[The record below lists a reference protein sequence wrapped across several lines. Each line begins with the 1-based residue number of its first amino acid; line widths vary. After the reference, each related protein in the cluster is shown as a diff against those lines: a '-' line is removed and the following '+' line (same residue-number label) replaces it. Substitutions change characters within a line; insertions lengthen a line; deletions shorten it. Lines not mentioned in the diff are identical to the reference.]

1 MSMPRLSQLLSLRT
15 ALALVA
21 GLAVASAAWARQ
33 APGAPGAPTPGSPNT
48 VTAAPPVPRPAT
60 TPCTVPLFTNFMFAD
75 FNPKTFSYT
84 PPAACP
90 GPWAAVV
97 LEVDL
102 SIDAGVQFDRTAQIA
117 LGHVN
122 IYYGT
127 TAEPSSSFGPSWH
140 VERDLTDYSA
150 LFTSPQTG
158 DVNLGNLVTSQFTS
172 VLTGSATLQ
181 FYPTSA
187 AAPASRTADVVLPM
201 SDAPGGA
208 VLLATTTDALAPSFN
223 LPTNIERAVL
233 DVFAQSQHN
242 DEFWYTCVP
251 DGVAN
256 ELESCGGTAF
266 RETEITIDGK
276 AAGVAPVRPWIF
288 TGGLDPDLWAP
299 LPGVQTLNFAPFRVD
314 LTPFA
319 SVLSD
324 GHPHQ
329 VGISVFNSNNYFLVS
344 GTLLL
349 FLDAGS
355 AQVTGAVTGNTL
367 GAAPNPFFKT
377 ELKKSADG
385 TIHAVVTTTSRRAYT
400 ISGFVNTSHGRVQ
413 TTLNDVVNFSSTEQF
428 VIGSAE
434 FVQNITQDTL
444 ASTQTT
450 TRAGGAPVV
459 AFRAFDYPLTVDIS
473 VPFNSDGSG
482 QQTVVI
488 QQTFENNGSLT
499 GNGSQTFDG
508 TFDSV
513 SSRDTLLF
521 NAKGQVTGD
530 QGRKSSA
537 RFFSESTDGMCFS
550 RALASA
556 KGVLDT
562 VRDGKGCPG
571 GMNTF

>member
-1 MSMPRLSQLLSLRT
+1 MSMPRLSQLLSVRSG
-15 ALALVA
+15 LALCA
-21 GLAVASAAWARQ
+21 GLALASAGWAQQ
-33 APGAPGAPTPGSPNT
+33 APDSAGTPTVGSPNT
-48 VTAAPPVPRPAT
+48 VTAAPPVPRPST

-97 LEVDL
+97 LELDL
-102 SIDAGVQFDRTAQIA
+102 SIDAGNQFDRTAQIA

-140 VERDLTDYSA
+140 VERNLTDYSA

-158 DVNLGNLVTSQFTS
+158 DVNLGNLVNSQFTS

-187 AAPASRTADVVLPM
+187 AAPATRTADAVLPL
-201 SDAPGGA
+201 SNAPGGA
-208 VLLATTTDALAPSFN
+208 VLLASTTDTLAPSLN
-223 LPTNIERAVL
+223 LPTNIERVFL
-233 DVFAQSQHN
+233 DVIAQSQHD

-251 DGVAN
+251 DGVAS

-299 LPGVQTLNFAPFRVD
+299 LPGVQTLDFAPFRVD

-319 SVLSD
+319 SVLND
-324 GHPHQ
+324 GNPHQ
-329 VGISVFNSNNYFLVS
+329 VGVSVFNSNNYFLVT

-355 AQVTGAVTGNTL
+355 AQVSGAVTANTL
-367 GAAPNPFFKT
+367 GAEPHPFIKT
-377 ELKKSADG
+377 TQKKSADG
-385 TIHAVVTTTSRRAYT
+385 TLHAVVTTTSRRAYS
-400 ISGFVNTSHGRVQ
+400 ISGFVNTSHGRVV
-413 TTLNDVVNFSSTEQF
+413 TTLNDVINFSSTEQF
-428 VIGSAE
+428 VVGPAA

-459 AFRAFDYPLTVDIS
+459 AERFFNYPLTVDIG

-488 QQTFENNGSLT
+488 QQTFMNNGSLT
-499 GNGSQTFDG
+499 GNGSQV
-508 TFDSV
+508 FDSV
-513 SSRDTLLF
+513 TDSVTSRDTLLF
-521 NAKGQVTGD
+521 NAQGQITAD

-537 RFFSESTDGMCFS
+537 RFFSQSTDGMCFS
-550 RALASA
+550 RALASF
-556 KGVLDT
+556 KGLLTAVT
-562 VRDGKGCPG
+562 DGKGCPG